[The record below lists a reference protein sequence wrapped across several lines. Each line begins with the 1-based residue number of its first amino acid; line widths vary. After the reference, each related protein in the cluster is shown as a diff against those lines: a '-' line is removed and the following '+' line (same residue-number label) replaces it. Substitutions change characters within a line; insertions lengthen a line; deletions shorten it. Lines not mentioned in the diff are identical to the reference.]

1 MEAERVGFEPT
12 RDPRAPGC
20 ERGDLRGRVIGQ
32 PGLSGVERFWDEL
45 GRRQSEGEAAVFA
58 AKARNTIA
66 AATQNATG
74 LGSVRNWN
82 RSSLT
87 AVASSRGRA

>member
-1 MEAERVGFEPT
+1 LVNRVHQ
-12 RDPRAPGC
+12 A
-20 ERGDLRGRVIGQ
+20 
-32 PGLSGVERFWDEL
+32 LSVSGTNLVGGNQR
-45 GRRQSEGEAAVFA
+45 GEAAVFA

>member
-1 MEAERVGFEPT
+1 LVNRVYQ
-12 RDPRAPGC
+12 A
-20 ERGDLRGRVIGQ
+20 
-32 PGLSGVERFWDEL
+32 LSVSGTNLVGGNQR
-45 GRRQSEGEAAVFA
+45 GEAAVFA

-66 AATQNATG
+66 AATKRDR